1 MASTSFLFAAFM
13 LLLSLVVI
21 ASVNDYGNAPK
32 PDHNTPKPK
41 YKPTPTKPDYN
52 TPKPEGNY
60 NSDLR
65 AKIPDYEKQ
74 NLPEGKDELLP
85 TIFVI
90 QGFVLCKSGSQY
102 FPLKD
107 NLYV

>member
-32 PDHNTPKPK
+32 PE

-60 NSDLR
+60 NPDLR

-90 QGFVLCKSGSQY
+90 QGLVLCKSGS
-102 FPLKD
+102 
-107 NLYV
+107 

>member
-1 MASTSFLFAAFM
+1 MAPTSFLFAAYM

-32 PDHNTPKPK
+32 PDHNTPKPE

-74 NLPEGKDELLP
+74 NLLEGKDELLP

-90 QGFVLCKSGSQY
+90 QGLVLCKSGSQY
-102 FPLKD
+102 FPLKG